1 MAPTLLIVDDSDFQ
15 RTMVRQAVEDDFEV
29 VAEASNGAEAVE
41 QYENHRPEAVTM
53 DIMMPEMDGVEA
65 TSRIKSGDSP
75 PVIVMVT
82 SVDQQSKMKQAVKAG
97 ADGYV
102 TKPFEPEDV
111 KAELASVL

>member
-29 VAEASNGAEAVE
+29 VGEAANGVEAVE
-41 QYENHRPEAVTM
+41 QYESHRPEAVTM

-65 TSRIKSGDSP
+65 TSQIKGSDDP
-75 PVIVMVT
+75 PVVVMVT

-111 KAELASVL
+111 KAELGSVL